1 MRENMVMKIFSQTHD
16 RTRAHKGARAAL
28 MLAASV
34 LIACCLSSAHA
45 QEAEPTIKAEKA
57 VARAAQDA
65 PVAKSVVRGRAVYD
79 DTSRPVRRARVMLLD
94 MTSRGTQRT
103 GTTNGSGEFQF
114 KDVPAGSYV
123 VMVDAAGIIT
133 PISFVDLEE
142 AAAEK
147 INLEEIKKNFEEVIV
162 DGTNTVNVKVRARRG
177 GAVSG
182 RVTYADGDPAI
193 NVRVNIMRKKD
204 GKIARFITNMNP
216 SALFG
221 IQTDDRGMYRIAGL
235 PSGEYILS
243 ASETIDHTGDASAR
257 DDYMGMGQMFGA
269 GSLVVTY
276 YQGTTKSVDAT
287 AIQVDAGQESNE
299 VNISLLDRGLRTLSG
314 TVVARH
320 DRSPL
325 KFARLTIASKDGAAA
340 NSLFPFATGP
350 TTATDEQGRFTI
362 NEIPDGSYTITVEPP
377 YAGEEVDMMSEE
389 EGDGEEEPEPA
400 ATPAPTGPP
409 KRKFTRKVQ
418 DVTINGNDITDLTIT
433 LSEGAIVSGV
443 VTVEGGRPLPQT
455 ETYFMLESVS
465 GERMLDGTQNV
476 GPDGRFTM
484 DGLPSGAFY
493 PKVFVAPGDKYYV
506 KAMNAGGTDL
516 MQTPLVVPESANI
529 NNVRIVLS
537 PDAATL
543 SGRTL
548 SAANN
553 TPVSG
558 AQFAL
563 IPADPNKWRTRVSY
577 LFGTSEGNGSYSV
590 SGAPGEYLIIFL
602 GSTDNPHAVNEA
614 WIQTRAA
621 NAPRVTLLPSQR
633 KQMDLTVP

>member
-1 MRENMVMKIFSQTHD
+1 MKYLNKLLPFC
-16 RTRAHKGARAAL
+16 AACL
-28 MLAASV
+28 
-34 LIACCLSSAHA
+34 LIACFLSSAQA
-45 QEAEPTIKAEKA
+45 QEAELTIKAENA

-79 DTSRPVRRARVMLLD
+79 DTNRPVRRARVMLLD
-94 MTSRGTQRT
+94 MSSRGTQRT
-103 GTTNGSGEFQF
+103 GMTNGSGEFQF

-133 PISFVDLEE
+133 PVSFIDLED

-147 INLEEIKKNFEEVIV
+147 INLEEIRKNFDEVV
-162 DGTNTVNVKVRARRG
+162 VNGTNTVNVKVRARRG

-204 GKIARFITNMNP
+204 GKVVRFITNMNP
-216 SALFG
+216 SALLG

-235 PSGEYILS
+235 PPGEYILS
-243 ASETIDHTGDASAR
+243 ASETIDHTGEASAR

-276 YQGTTKSVDAT
+276 YQGTTKSGDAT

-325 KFARLTIASKDGAAA
+325 KFARLTVASKDGA
-340 NSLFPFATGP
+340 STSSPFPFAAGP
-350 TTATDEQGRFTI
+350 NTATDEQGRFTI

-377 YAGEEVDMMSEE
+377 YAGEEMDISSEE

-400 ATPAPTGPP
+400 ATPAPTGTP

-418 DVTINGNDITDLTIT
+418 DVTINGSDITDLTIT

-465 GERMLDGTQNV
+465 GERLTDGTQQNV
-476 GPDGRFTM
+476 QPDGRFTI

-493 PKVFVAPGDKYYV
+493 PNVFVAPGDKYYV

-516 MQTPLVVPESANI
+516 MQNPLVVPESANI

-548 SAANN
+548 SANN

-558 AQFAL
+558 VQFAL
-563 IPADPNKWRTRVSY
+563 IPADPNKWRTRISY
-577 LFGTSEGNGSYSV
+577 LFGNSEGNGSYSV

-602 GSTDNPHAVNEA
+602 GGADNPRAVNEA
-614 WIQTRAA
+614 WIQSRAA
-621 NAPRVTLLPSQR
+621 GALRVTLLPAQR

>member
-1 MRENMVMKIFSQTHD
+1 M
-16 RTRAHKGARAAL
+16 
-28 MLAASV
+28 
-34 LIACCLSSAHA
+34 A
-45 QEAEPTIKAEKA
+45 QEAELTIKAENA

-65 PVAKSVVRGRAVYD
+65 PVAKSIVRGRAVYD
-79 DTSRPVRRARVMLLD
+79 DTNRPVRRSRVLLLD
-94 MTSRGTQRT
+94 MGSRGAQRT
-103 GTTNGSGEFQF
+103 GMTNGSGEFQI
-114 KDVPAGSYV
+114 KDVPAGNYV
-123 VMVDAAGIIT
+123 VMIDAAGIIT
-133 PISFVDLEE
+133 PVSFIDLED

-147 INLEEIKKNFEEVIV
+147 INLEEIKKNFDEVIV
-162 DGTNTVNVKVRARRG
+162 DGTNTANVKVRARRG

-204 GKIARFITNMNP
+204 GKAVRFITNMNP
-216 SALFG
+216 SALLG

-235 PSGEYILS
+235 PPGEYILS

-276 YQGTTKSVDAT
+276 YQGTTKSGDAT

-299 VNISLLDRGLRTLSG
+299 VNISLLDRGLHTLSG

-325 KFARLTIASKDGAAA
+325 KFARLTIASKDGAA
-340 NSLFPFATGP
+340 NSPFPFVAGP
-350 TTATDEQGRFTI
+350 NTATDEQGRFTL

-377 YAGEEVDMMSEE
+377 YAGEEVDISSEQ
-389 EGDGEEEPEPA
+389 EGAGEEEPAPVPA
-400 ATPAPTGPP
+400 QTGTP

-418 DVTINGNDITDLTIT
+418 DVAISGSDITDLTIT
-433 LSEGAIVSGV
+433 LSEGAVVSGV
-443 VTVEGGRPLPQT
+443 VTVEGGRPLPQA
-455 ETYFMLESVS
+455 ETYFMLENVS
-465 GERMLDGTQNV
+465 GERMTGGNQQNV
-476 GPDGRFTM
+476 QPDGRFTI

-493 PKVFVAPGDKYYV
+493 PNVSVAPGDKYYV

-516 MQTPLVVPESANI
+516 MQTPLVITESANI
-529 NNVRIVLS
+529 NNLRIVLS

-548 SAANN
+548 SANN

-563 IPADPNKWRTRVSY
+563 IPADPNKWRTRISY
-577 LFGTSEGNGSYSV
+577 LFGNSEGNGSYSV

-602 GSTDNPHAVNEA
+602 GGTDNPRAVNEA
-614 WIQTRAA
+614 WIQSRAA
-621 NAPRVTLLPSQR
+621 TAPRVTLLPAQR
-633 KQMDLTVP
+633 KQMDLTAP